1 MDASSAS
8 GPKTSLLKQYYPY
21 IFTLNRYLNVLIPS
35 KQHDL
40 AVDDDPETYRTLLAT
55 SFVATHTP
63 IKDIPKFP
71 YFLPQCSQSELM
83 DRAHGELFKRGKTP
97 KKRPANVLLFGYR
110 VAETWDEDGKL
121 QPGRL
126 AISNYAINSMVTT
139 LTGHDWSLLLQRI
152 GEGPMLHLL
161 VHTSIFL
168 HLQHGSF
175 CQATGKPIYDTEPI
189 PTSAK
194 RFLSEDL
201 NINEKSGKNRGI
213 SKQGSI
219 ETAVGFHSASTIKID
234 HLKIFYGRPEYQAGQ
249 RGVFFGLP
257 HKHVLNRLDEQGMV
271 VQRPEVDESTAQV
284 EYLAKHIFPRQ
295 FGLSNVFVSKAQSRT
310 PYGHRDL
317 EIKTRPPG
325 EIPRRLQPVLPLIQN
340 LIYRHHK
347 TNYFFILER
356 TCPSKVQRPEVA
368 AVDVL

>member
-1 MDASSAS
+1 MVTCRVWSGRDLNSAMDASSAS

-21 IFTLNRYLNVLIPS
+21 IFTLNHYLNVLIPS

-139 LTGHDWSLLLQRI
+139 LTGHDWSLLLQ
-152 GEGPMLHLL
+152 
-161 VHTSIFL
+161 
-168 HLQHGSF
+168 
-175 CQATGKPIYDTEPI
+175 
-189 PTSAK
+189 
-194 RFLSEDL
+194 
-201 NINEKSGKNRGI
+201 
-213 SKQGSI
+213 
-219 ETAVGFHSASTIKID
+219 
-234 HLKIFYGRPEYQAGQ
+234 
-249 RGVFFGLP
+249 
-257 HKHVLNRLDEQGMV
+257 
-271 VQRPEVDESTAQV
+271 
-284 EYLAKHIFPRQ
+284 
-295 FGLSNVFVSKAQSRT
+295 
-310 PYGHRDL
+310 
-317 EIKTRPPG
+317 
-325 EIPRRLQPVLPLIQN
+325 
-340 LIYRHHK
+340 
-347 TNYFFILER
+347 
-356 TCPSKVQRPEVA
+356 
-368 AVDVL
+368 